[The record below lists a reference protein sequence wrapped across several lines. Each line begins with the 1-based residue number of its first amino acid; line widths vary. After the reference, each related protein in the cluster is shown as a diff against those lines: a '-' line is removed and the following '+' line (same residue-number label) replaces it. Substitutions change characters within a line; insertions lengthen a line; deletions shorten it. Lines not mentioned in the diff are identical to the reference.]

1 MKCPCCGAAEL
12 VHDTRTPDA
21 GEVPVVV
28 SGGFCPVCG
37 ECVIDRENGDRH
49 AAAQRLVEQGGKA
62 PEMAEIPRRK

>member
-1 MKCPCCGAAEL
+1 M
-12 VHDTRTPDA
+12 
-21 GEVPVVV
+21 VV